1 MAAVILV
8 LAEDIG
14 DTYRGP
20 FVDAVVR
27 AIDALTNEDDNVAM
41 NPQSGAPALTVTGM
55 AARADASSG
64 GCGGT
69 ASGGQGVE
77 DMDIDV
83 SISRDE
89 GDVPA
94 PPSRGGMPTVIGTP
108 SMLPSRGKWGGGG
121 GVMEEVQR
129 QLFEDEQ
136 QQQGQAAGHAQQQR
150 PSSSAQAPA
159 RAPRKLSDLALPPP
173 AAPQPPPLPPSRD
186 IYLLVAGSKRHASH
200 LNVHDAI
207 PANLA
212 TGGTFDRQTHRSEWD
227 RAWTSGEQVF
237 GDIINGV
244 GIDKFGPRTNLW
256 AQLLDVGKDAHGMG
270 VLEELGREVE
280 LALRRKW
287 CEGVSVVYMLVPPR
301 SMRGE
306 DDERKKQTAGSSSS
320 EPERHLQLVQDMEL
334 GRIKQIFETVWAR
347 GADNDRQGI
356 MRQARIEFVTSTK
369 YQK

>member
-14 DTYRGP
+14 DTYRGS

-27 AIDALTNEDDNVAM
+27 AIDTLTNEDDNVAM
-41 NPQSGAPALTVTGM
+41 NPQSGAPALTVTG
-55 AARADASSG
+55 AENAQAKANANSSVDEIG
-64 GCGGT
+64 G
-69 ASGGQGVE
+69 GVE
-77 DMDIDV
+77 DMEVDA
-83 SISRDE
+83 SMSRDE

-94 PPSRGGMPTVIGTP
+94 PPARGGLPTVIGTP
-108 SMLPSRGKWGGGG
+108 SMLPSRGKWGGSA
-121 GVMEEVQR
+121 VMQEVQR

-136 QQQGQAAGHAQQQR
+136 QQQEQASQHAQHQQ
-150 PSSSAQAPA
+150 PSAAPA
-159 RAPRKLSDLALPPP
+159 RKLSDLALPPP
-173 AAPQPPPLPPSRD
+173 AAPLPPSRD

-256 AQLLDVGKDAHGMG
+256 AQLLDVGKDAHGME

-306 DDERKKQTAGSSSS
+306 DDEQKQTAGSSSS

-334 GRIKQIFETVWAR
+334 GRIKQIFERVWER
-347 GADNDRQGI
+347 GADNDGQGI

-369 YQK
+369 YQKC

>member
-20 FVDAVVR
+20 FVNAVVR
-27 AIDALTNEDDNVAM
+27 AIDTLTNEDDNVAM

-55 AARADASSG
+55 AKAKQANANSSVG
-64 GCGGT
+64 EIGD
-69 ASGGQGVE
+69 GVE
-77 DMDIDV
+77 DMEVDA

-94 PPSRGGMPTVIGTP
+94 PPARGGLPTVIGTP
-108 SMLPSRGKWGGGG
+108 SMLPSRGKWGGGA
-121 GVMEEVQR
+121 VMQEVQR
-129 QLFEDEQ
+129 QLFEDDQQHNQ
-136 QQQGQAAGHAQQQR
+136 QQQ
-150 PSSSAQAPA
+150 PSSSSVAPA
-159 RAPRKLSDLALPPP
+159 RKLSDLALPPP
-173 AAPQPPPLPPSRD
+173 AAPLPPSRD

-212 TGGTFDRQTHRSEWD
+212 TGGTFSRQTHRSEWD

-256 AQLLDVGKDAHGMG
+256 AQLLDVGKDAHGME

-306 DDERKKQTAGSSSS
+306 DDEQKQTAGSSSS

-334 GRIKQIFETVWAR
+334 GRIKQIFERVWAR
-347 GADNDRQGI
+347 GADNDGQGI

-369 YQK
+369 YQKC

>member
-27 AIDALTNEDDNVAM
+27 AIDTLTNEDDNVAM

-55 AARADASSG
+55 ATAATSVGADAAHG
-64 GCGGT
+64 ETGD
-69 ASGGQGVE
+69 GVE
-77 DMDIDV
+77 DMEVDFDTD
-83 SISRDE
+83 RDE

-94 PPSRGGMPTVIGTP
+94 PPSRGGLPTVIGTP
-108 SMLPSRGKWGGGG
+108 SALPSRGKWGGGG
-121 GVMEEVQR
+121 GVMEQVQR
-129 QLFEDEQ
+129 ELFKEEQ
-136 QQQGQAAGHAQQQR
+136 QQQQPGGQAAQHATSQEQQH
-150 PSSSAQAPA
+150 SA
-159 RAPRKLSDLALPPP
+159 APRKLSDLALPPP
-173 AAPQPPPLPPSRD
+173 AVAPLPPSRD

-212 TGGTFDRQTHRSEWD
+212 TGGTFSRQTHRSEWD

-256 AQLLDVGKDAHGMG
+256 AQLLDVGKDAHGLE

-301 SMRGE
+301 SMRGDG
-306 DDERKKQTAGSSSS
+306 DDQKQEAGSSSS

-334 GRIKQIFETVWAR
+334 GRIKQIFERVWAR
-347 GADNDRQGI
+347 GADNDGQGI

-369 YQK
+369 Y

>member
-20 FVDAVVR
+20 FVNAVVR
-27 AIDALTNEDDNVAM
+27 AIDTLTNEDDNVAI

-55 AARADASSG
+55 AKAKANANSSVDEIG
-64 GCGGT
+64 D
-69 ASGGQGVE
+69 GVE
-77 DMDIDV
+77 DMEVDV

-94 PPSRGGMPTVIGTP
+94 PPARGGLPTVIGTP
-108 SMLPSRGKWGGGG
+108 SMLPSRGKWGGGA
-121 GVMEEVQR
+121 VMQEVQR

-136 QQQGQAAGHAQQQR
+136 QQTQQQQ
-150 PSSSAQAPA
+150 PSSLSA
-159 RAPRKLSDLALPPP
+159 APRKLSDLALPPP
-173 AAPQPPPLPPSRD
+173 AAPLQPSRD

-200 LNVHDAI
+200 LNVHDAM

-212 TGGTFDRQTHRSEWD
+212 TGGTFSRQTHRSEWD

-256 AQLLDVGKDAHGMG
+256 AQLLDVGKDAHGME

-306 DDERKKQTAGSSSS
+306 DDEQKQTAGSSSS

-334 GRIKQIFETVWAR
+334 GRIKQIFERVWAR
-347 GADNDRQGI
+347 GADNDGQGI

-369 YQK
+369 YQKC